1 MTKMWDVDVDAP
13 SRFPAGL
20 SGFFPNFTQAK
31 KIVNNHFLKSGPDFL
46 MDPRKFRRWME
57 HLSSKNGNSFHV
69 RLKNLRC
76 GGTINDERCE
86 IHAVSIVKD

>member
-1 MTKMWDVDVDAP
+1 M
-13 SRFPAGL
+13 
-20 SGFFPNFTQAK
+20 
-31 KIVNNHFLKSGPDFL
+31 NNHFLKSGPDFL

-76 GGTINDERCE
+76 GGTINDEQCE
-86 IHAVSIVKD
+86 IHAVSIVKDEDFVALSSHPSVSPDDHMEVCTRTGIG